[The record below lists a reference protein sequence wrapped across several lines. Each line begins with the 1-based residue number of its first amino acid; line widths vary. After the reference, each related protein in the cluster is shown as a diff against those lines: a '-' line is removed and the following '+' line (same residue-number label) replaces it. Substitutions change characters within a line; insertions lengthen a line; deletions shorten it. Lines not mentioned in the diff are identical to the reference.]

1 MLLLSWNQATKC
13 IKVLVQV
20 MSHASSNLSYNS
32 CKILMKS
39 CKVHNVCLNQDVSEY
54 LPKTSLFPKKMHETT
69 LKTVKKRS
77 VKLAKMPLHHNTKLK
92 ACLSL
97 SKYWN
102 KRMMNGM
109 PKRNESFLWKSCHWF
124 YGGFMHSNLGS
135 FHY

>member
-1 MLLLSWNQATKC
+1 
-13 IKVLVQV
+13 
-20 MSHASSNLSYNS
+20 
-32 CKILMKS
+32 MKS

-54 LPKTSLFPKKMHETT
+54 LPKKSLFSKKMHETT

-77 VKLAKMPLHHNTKLK
+77 VKLVKIPWHHNTKLK

-109 PKRNESFLWKSCHWF
+109 PREVSHSCGSHVP
-124 YGGFMHSNLGS
+124 GFMVISCIET
-135 FHY
+135 

>member
-1 MLLLSWNQATKC
+1 
-13 IKVLVQV
+13 
-20 MSHASSNLSYNS
+20 
-32 CKILMKS
+32 MKP

-54 LPKTSLFPKKMHETT
+54 LPKTSLFSKKMHETT
-69 LKTVKKRS
+69 LKTIKKRS
-77 VKLAKMPLHHNTKLK
+77 VKLAKMLWHHNTKLK

-109 PKRNESFLWKSCHWF
+109 PRGNESFLWKSCPWF

-135 FHY
+135 CPCWFLGPYHVLEHLLGCSYSLDPFFLFCKTLLFS

>member
-1 MLLLSWNQATKC
+1 MGNAT
-13 IKVLVQV
+13 
-20 MSHASSNLSYNS
+20 SNLSLIS
-32 CKILMKS
+32 CKVLMKS

-77 VKLAKMPLHHNTKLK
+77 VKLAKMPWHHNTKLK

-109 PKRNESFLWKSCHWF
+109 PREMSHYYGSYVLWF

-135 FHY
+135 FLHWLSDLYHVLEHSLDCIP